1 MTPEQLASEFRR
13 RDIARLSIDARRRL
27 EDVAIAAPAD
37 APINTCF
44 PELLEPSPQELNSWL
59 QLEIPHGHQSRVDD
73 RASAGWLHGGLRPVR
88 AVSRGVRQV
97 LGLVLAGFAFVIG
110 ILSAAVMTA
119 AVSLIVVYAV
129 LCRVARWV
137 KGDDANNV

>member
-1 MTPEQLASEFRR
+1 VTPEQLASEFRR

-37 APINTCF
+37 APIRTCF

-59 QLEIPHGHQSRVDD
+59 QLEATDERTDNRVDSA
-73 RASAGWLHGGLRPVR
+73 ASAGWLHGGLRPVR
-88 AVSRGVRQV
+88 LAGRGVRV
-97 LGLVLAGFAFVIG
+97 AAGLVLAGLAFVIG
-110 ILSAAVMTA
+110 ILSAAVMVA

-137 KGDDANNV
+137 KG